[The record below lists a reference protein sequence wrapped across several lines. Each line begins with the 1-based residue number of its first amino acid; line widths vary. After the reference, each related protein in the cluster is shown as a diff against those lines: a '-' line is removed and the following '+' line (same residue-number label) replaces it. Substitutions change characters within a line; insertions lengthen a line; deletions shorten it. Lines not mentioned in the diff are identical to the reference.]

1 MKRIEH
7 TLARLRTAGRSGLV
21 TYFTAGDPDFDTSLT
36 LLRGLA
42 AAGAD
47 LIELGLP
54 FSDPV
59 ADGPVIQ
66 AAHIRARAAGQTV
79 ALTLDLVHAL
89 RNTDAITPVVLMGYL
104 NPVLQY
110 GIERFMQDA
119 AHSGVDGLILV
130 DLPIEHIAPYDAAA
144 RAAGLHLI
152 RMSAPT
158 SDDARLAQIL
168 VGAGGFV
175 YHVSV
180 NGTTGA
186 GAATPED
193 VAQAVERVHRH
204 TVLPVAAGF
213 GIREA
218 AQVKA
223 LAGRCELIVVGSALV
238 ARLADQGVAAALA
251 QVREL
256 AEACAT

>member
-7 TLARLRTAGRSGLV
+7 TLARLRTAGHSGLV
-21 TYFTAGDPDFDTSLT
+21 TYFTAGDPDFATSLT

-66 AAHIRARAAGQTV
+66 AAHIRARAAGQTL

-89 RNTDAITPVVLMGYL
+89 RGTDAVTPVVLMGYL

-130 DLPIEHIAPYDAAA
+130 DLPIEHLALYDAAA
-144 RAAGLHLI
+144 CAAGLHLI
-152 RMSAPT
+152 RMTAPT

-168 VGAGGFV
+168 AGAGGFV

-180 NGTTGA
+180 TGTTGA
-186 GAATPED
+186 GSATAEE

-204 TVLPVAAGF
+204 TALPVATGF

-223 LAGRCELIVVGSALV
+223 LAGHSELIVVGSALV
-238 ARLADQGVAAALA
+238 DRLADQGVAAALA

-256 AEACAT
+256 AAACAA